1 MNSPKAV
8 TQLITTECDSQITQ
22 PMATEEVADVKAWS
36 VYLIRMRNN
45 SLYCGVTIDVSRRFK
60 QHQTG
65 NQGAKALKGKGPLLL
80 VWSQEVG
87 DKRLAM
93 QLEYRIKRLT
103 KAKKE
108 ALIQGQWDVLS
119 LAPNE

>member
-1 MNSPKAV
+1 
-8 TQLITTECDSQITQ
+8 
-22 PMATEEVADVKAWS
+22 
-36 VYLIRMRNN
+36 MRNN
-45 SLYCGVTIDVSRRFK
+45 SLYCGVTVDVSRRFA

-65 NQGAKALKGKGPLLL
+65 KQGAKALKGKGPLLL
-80 VWSQEVG
+80 AWSQEVG

-108 ALIQGQWDVLS
+108 ALIQGQWDVLT
-119 LAPNE
+119 LVTNE

>member
-1 MNSPKAV
+1 MNPPKAAM
-8 TQLITTECDSQITQ
+8 QPITIECGSQITQ
-22 PMATEEVADVKAWS
+22 PKTIEVADVKAWS

-45 SLYCGVTIDVSRRFK
+45 SLYCGVTLDVTRRFSE
-60 QHQTG
+60 HQSG
-65 NQGAKALKGKGPLLL
+65 KQGAKALKGKGPLRL

-87 DKRLAM
+87 EKRLAM

-103 KAKKE
+103 KARKE